1 MHLNGAEWWG
11 WRNGAERRG
20 VTHLRGGC
28 QLWLG
33 VAWCGVQWEKEK
45 ILRHRT
51 RSVDLHVISKV
62 RIVFSCVRHWV
73 VKRNSENY
81 GSLAQLVER
90 HVYTV
95 DVIGSIPVGP
105 TDYPGTARC
114 RGFCL
119 PSFCLPGFS
128 IPITRREG
136 ARREAH
142 EDNPAGTVI
151 PPSIKLQSTYIY
163 LALSAY
169 PYIHD

>member
-1 MHLNGAEWWG
+1 M
-11 WRNGAERRG
+11 
-20 VTHLRGGC
+20 
-28 QLWLG
+28 
-33 VAWCGVQWEKEK
+33 
-45 ILRHRT
+45 
-51 RSVDLHVISKV
+51 DLHVILKA
-62 RIVFSCVRHWV
+62 RIVFSCVHHWV

-119 PSFCLPGFS
+119 PGFS
-128 IPITRREG
+128 LSITRREG

-142 EDNPAGTVI
+142 EDNPAETAI
-151 PPSIKLQSTYIY
+151 PPSIKLHSTYI
-163 LALSAY
+163 
-169 PYIHD
+169 

>member
-1 MHLNGAEWWG
+1 M
-11 WRNGAERRG
+11 
-20 VTHLRGGC
+20 
-28 QLWLG
+28 
-33 VAWCGVQWEKEK
+33 
-45 ILRHRT
+45 
-51 RSVDLHVISKV
+51 DLHVIPKA

-119 PSFCLPGFS
+119 PGF
-128 IPITRREG
+128 IDPLTCREG
-136 ARREAH
+136 TRREAH
-142 EDNPAGTVI
+142 KDNPAGTAI
-151 PPSIKLQSTYIY
+151 PSSIKLH
-163 LALSAY
+163 SAY
-169 PYIHD
+169 I

>member
-1 MHLNGAEWWG
+1 MP
-11 WRNGAERRG
+11 
-20 VTHLRGGC
+20 
-28 QLWLG
+28 
-33 VAWCGVQWEKEK
+33 
-45 ILRHRT
+45 
-51 RSVDLHVISKV
+51 KV

-119 PSFCLPGFS
+119 PGFS
-128 IPITRREG
+128 LPVTRRELYLLPA
-136 ARREAH
+136 ARV
-142 EDNPAGTVI
+142 PGG
-151 PPSIKLQSTYIY
+151 KLTKIIQPE
-163 LALSAY
+163 L
-169 PYIHD
+169 

>member
-1 MHLNGAEWWG
+1 MV
-11 WRNGAERRG
+11 R
-20 VTHLRGGC
+20 LRGGG

-51 RSVDLHVISKV
+51 RSVDLHVIPKA

-105 TDYPGTARC
+105 TDYPGTARY

-119 PSFCLPGFS
+119 PGCIYPL
-128 IPITRREG
+128 TCRESTG
-136 ARREAH
+136 REAH
-142 EDNPAGTVI
+142 ENNSVGTAI
-151 PPSIKLQSTYIY
+151 PSSIKLHSTYI
-163 LALSAY
+163 
-169 PYIHD
+169 

>member
-11 WRNGAERRG
+11 WRNGAERGG
-20 VTHLRGGC
+20 VTHLRGEC

-51 RSVDLHVISKV
+51 RSVDLHVIPKA

-73 VKRNSENY
+73 VKRNGENY

-105 TDYPGTARC
+105 TDYPGTARY
-114 RGFCL
+114 RGFSVL
-119 PSFCLPGFS
+119 STFS
-128 IPITRREG
+128 TRYISPRV
-136 ARREAH
+136 RRA
-142 EDNPAGTVI
+142 TLQ
-151 PPSIKLQSTYIY
+151 SIKVHSTYI
-163 LALSAY
+163 
-169 PYIHD
+169 